1 MAQPNIVSVTTIRG
15 NTAVAAV
22 TNVSSNLVVNSD
34 GSGQVYKINTLY
46 ISNIHANS
54 NTALVSVGLLRTGVE
69 YKIAA
74 NINLTANSTLD
85 VINKAIYLQE
95 GDCIRISANATFASN
110 ANNLCEA
117 VCSFEAIS

>member
-1 MAQPNIVSVTTIRG
+1 MAQPNIVSVTTIYG

-22 TNVSSNLVVNSD
+22 TNVSTNLVVNSAS
-34 GSGQVYKINTLY
+34 SGQVLKINTLY
-46 ISNIHANS
+46 ISNIHAAA

-69 YKIAA
+69 YRIAA
-74 NINLTANSTLD
+74 NINLSANSTLD

>member
-34 GSGQVYKINTLY
+34 GSGQVYKINALY
-46 ISNIHANS
+46 ISNIHAIG
-54 NTALVSVGLLRTGVE
+54 NTAVVSASVLRTGTE
-69 YKIAA
+69 YRVAS
-74 NINLTANSTLD
+74 NVNLAANSTLD
-85 VINKAIYLQE
+85 VVSKSIYLQE

-110 ANNLCEA
+110 TNNLCEA
-117 VCSFEAIS
+117 ICSYEAIS

>member
-1 MAQPNIVSVTTIRG
+1 MAQPNIVSVTTIYG

-22 TNVSSNLVVNSD
+22 TNVSTNLVVNSAS
-34 GSGQVYKINTLY
+34 SGQVLKINTLY
-46 ISNIHANS
+46 ISNIHAAA

-74 NINLTANSTLD
+74 NINLSANSTLD
-85 VINKAIYLQE
+85 VINKAFYLEE
-95 GDCIRISANATFASN
+95 GDCLRVSANTTFSAN
-110 ANNLCEA
+110 ANNLCQA

>member
-1 MAQPNIVSVTTIRG
+1 MAQPNIVSVVTIRG

-22 TNVSSNLVVNSD
+22 TNVSSNLVVNSVS
-34 GSGQVYKINTLY
+34 SGQVLKLNALY
-46 ISNIHANS
+46 ISNVHANG
-54 NTALVSVGLLRTGVE
+54 NTAVVSASVLRTGTEFRV
-69 YKIAA
+69 AS
-74 NINLTANSTLD
+74 NINLSANSTLD

-95 GDCIRISANATFASN
+95 GDCLRVSANTTFSAN

>member
-34 GSGQVYKINTLY
+34 GSGQVYKINALY
-46 ISNIHANS
+46 ISNIHATG
-54 NTALVSVGLLRTGVE
+54 NTAVVSASVLRTGTE
-69 YKIAA
+69 YRVAS
-74 NINLTANSTLD
+74 NVNLSANSTLD
-85 VINKAIYLQE
+85 VISKAFYLQE
-95 GDCIRISANATFASN
+95 GDCLRISANSTFASN
-110 ANNLCEA
+110 ANSLCEA

>member
-1 MAQPNIVSVTTIRG
+1 MAQPNIVSVTTIYG

-22 TNVSSNLVVNSD
+22 TNVSTNLVVNSAS
-34 GSGQVYKINTLY
+34 SGQVLKINTLY

-95 GDCIRISANATFASN
+95 GDCIRISANSTFASN

>member
-1 MAQPNIVSVTTIRG
+1 MAQPNIVSVTTIYG

-22 TNVSSNLVVNSD
+22 TNVSTNLVVNSAS
-34 GSGQVYKINTLY
+34 SGQVLKINTLY
-46 ISNIHANS
+46 ISNINAAA

-69 YKIAA
+69 YRIAA
-74 NINLTANSTLD
+74 NINLSANSTLD

-95 GDCIRISANATFASN
+95 GDCLRISANSTFASN
-110 ANNLCEA
+110 ANNYVEA

>member
-1 MAQPNIVSVTTIRG
+1 MAQPNIVSVVTIRG

-22 TNVSSNLVVNSD
+22 TNVSTNLVVNSAS
-34 GSGQVYKINTLY
+34 SGQVLKINTLY

-69 YKIAA
+69 YRVAS
-74 NINLTANSTLD
+74 NVNLTANSTLD
-85 VINKAIYLQE
+85 VINKAFYLEE
-95 GDCIRISANATFASN
+95 GDCLRVSANTTFSSN
-110 ANNLCEA
+110 ANNLCQA

>member
-1 MAQPNIVSVTTIRG
+1 MAQPNIVSVTTIYG

-22 TNVSSNLVVNSD
+22 TNVSTNLVVNSAS
-34 GSGQVYKINTLY
+34 SGQVLKINTLY

-74 NINLTANSTLD
+74 NINLSANSTLD
-85 VINKAIYLQE
+85 VINKAIYLEE
-95 GDCIRISANATFASN
+95 GDCIRISANSTFASN
-110 ANNLCEA
+110 ANNLCQA

>member
-1 MAQPNIVSVTTIRG
+1 MAQPNIVSVTTIYG

-22 TNVSSNLVVNSD
+22 TNVSTNLVVNSAS
-34 GSGQVYKINTLY
+34 SGQVLKINTLY

-74 NINLTANSTLD
+74 NINLSANSTLD

>member
-1 MAQPNIVSVTTIRG
+1 MAQPNIVSVTTIYG

-22 TNVSSNLVVNSD
+22 TNVSTNLVVNSAS
-34 GSGQVYKINTLY
+34 SGQVLKINTLY
-46 ISNIHANS
+46 ISNIHANA

-74 NINLTANSTLD
+74 NINLSANSTLD

>member
-34 GSGQVYKINTLY
+34 GSGQVYKINALY
-46 ISNIHANS
+46 ISNIHATG
-54 NTALVSVGLLRTGVE
+54 NTAVVSASVLRTGVE
-69 YKIAA
+69 YRVAS
-74 NINLTANSTLD
+74 NVNLSANSTLD
-85 VINKAIYLQE
+85 VVSKSIYLQE
-95 GDCIRISANATFASN
+95 GDCLRISANSTFASN
-110 ANNLCEA
+110 ANNYVEA

>member
-1 MAQPNIVSVTTIRG
+1 MAQPNIVSVTTIYG

-22 TNVSSNLVVNSD
+22 TNVSTNLVVNSAS
-34 GSGQVYKINTLY
+34 SGQVLKINTLY

-69 YKIAA
+69 YRVAS
-74 NINLTANSTLD
+74 NINLSANSTLD
-85 VINKAIYLQE
+85 VISKAFYLQE
-95 GDCIRISANATFASN
+95 GDCLRVSANTTFSAN

>member
-1 MAQPNIVSVTTIRG
+1 MAQPNIVSVTTIYG

-22 TNVSSNLVVNSD
+22 TNVSTNLVVNSAS
-34 GSGQVYKINTLY
+34 SGQVLKINTLY

-95 GDCIRISANATFASN
+95 S
-110 ANNLCEA
+110 E
-117 VCSFEAIS
+117 

>member
-1 MAQPNIVSVTTIRG
+1 MAQPNIVSVTTIYG

-22 TNVSSNLVVNSD
+22 TNVSTNLVVNSAS
-34 GSGQVYKINTLY
+34 SGQVLKINTLY

-74 NINLTANSTLD
+74 NINLSANSTLD

-110 ANNLCEA
+110 TNNFCEA
-117 VCSFEAIS
+117 VCSFVAIS

>member
-69 YKIAA
+69 YRVAA
-74 NINLTANSTLD
+74 NINLSANSTLD

-95 GDCIRISANATFASN
+95 GDCIRISAN
-110 ANNLCEA
+110 
-117 VCSFEAIS
+117 

>member
-1 MAQPNIVSVTTIRG
+1 MAQPNIVSVTTIYG

-22 TNVSSNLVVNSD
+22 TNVSTNLVVNSAS
-34 GSGQVYKINTLY
+34 SGQVLKINTLY

-74 NINLTANSTLD
+74 NINLSANSTLD
-85 VINKAIYLQE
+85 VINKAIYLEE
-95 GDCIRISANATFASN
+95 GDCLRVSANTTFSAN
-110 ANNLCEA
+110 ANNLCQA

>member
-1 MAQPNIVSVTTIRG
+1 MAQPNIVSVTTIYG

-22 TNVSSNLVVNSD
+22 ANVSTNLVVNSAS
-34 GSGQVYKINTLY
+34 SGQVLKINTLY

-54 NTALVSVGLLRTGVE
+54 NTALVSVGLLRTGIE

-74 NINLTANSTLD
+74 NINLSANSTLD
-85 VINKAIYLQE
+85 VINKAIYLEE
-95 GDCIRISANATFASN
+95 GDCIRISANSTFASN

>member
-1 MAQPNIVSVTTIRG
+1 MAQPNIVSVTTIYG

-22 TNVSSNLVVNSD
+22 TNVSTNLVVNSAS
-34 GSGQVYKINTLY
+34 SGQVLKINTLY

-95 GDCIRISANATFASN
+95 GDCIRISANSTVASN

>member
-1 MAQPNIVSVTTIRG
+1 MAQPNIVSVTTIYG

-22 TNVSSNLVVNSD
+22 TNVSTNLVVNSAS
-34 GSGQVYKINTLY
+34 SGQVLKINTLY

>member
-1 MAQPNIVSVTTIRG
+1 MAQPNIVSVTTIYG

-22 TNVSSNLVVNSD
+22 TNVSTNLVVNSAS
-34 GSGQVYKINTLY
+34 SGQVLKINTLY

-74 NINLTANSTLD
+74 NINLSANSTLD
-85 VINKAIYLQE
+85 VINKAIYLEE
-95 GDCIRISANATFASN
+95 GDCIRISANSTFASN

>member
-1 MAQPNIVSVTTIRG
+1 MAQPNIVSVTTIYG

-22 TNVSSNLVVNSD
+22 TNVSTNLVVNSAS
-34 GSGQVYKINTLY
+34 SGQVLKINTLY
-46 ISNIHANS
+46 ISNIQANA

-74 NINLTANSTLD
+74 NINLSANSTLD

-110 ANNLCEA
+110 ANNYVEA

>member
-74 NINLTANSTLD
+74 NINLSANSTLD

-110 ANNLCEA
+110 TNNLCEA

>member
-1 MAQPNIVSVTTIRG
+1 MAQPNIVSVTTIYG

-22 TNVSSNLVVNSD
+22 TNVSTNLVVNSAS
-34 GSGQVYKINTLY
+34 SGQVLKINTLY

-85 VINKAIYLQE
+85 VINKAFYLEE
-95 GDCIRISANATFASN
+95 GDCLRVSANTTFSSN
-110 ANNLCEA
+110 ANNLCQA